1 MYDSMLSKHTF
12 NITYTPHVFSL
23 KLPFLDLIWRCG
35 KTLVSPVAKSGLE
48 HVIVAFKSFM
58 SASLRDMAKKQA
70 LLYLP
75 AFIQHIIGKRNY
87 GLIYIEKPTQYKKK
101 QKGYNVTML
110 K

>member
-1 MYDSMLSKHTF
+1 MYGSMLSKHTF

-48 HVIVAFKSFM
+48 HGIVAFKSFM
-58 SASLRDMAKKQA
+58 SASLRDMAKKTMA
-70 LLYLP
+70 VVP

-87 GLIYIEKPTQYKKK
+87 GLIYTEKPTQYKKK